1 MSSAETSLDPLSD
14 LTGSGQAE
22 AGTPGAGR
30 PASGPPSSGSSA
42 SGAGLDQLY
51 LRLLD
56 RMPVMLWTADAAG
69 RWQHVNGRWV
79 DYTGLSG
86 ETRGFGFEEA
96 LHPEDEAP
104 TVARWRRAVERGE
117 NYEVEYRV
125 RGRGGGYR
133 WFLTQGVRVLD
144 EQGQGVAW
152 VGTCTDIE
160 GQKRAEQQA
169 LDAREAALRAL
180 GLTLEARDRET
191 QGHTDRVT
199 VRAARLGQALGLDAE
214 ALDTLRLGAYLHD
227 LGKLVVPDRVLLKP
241 GPLTPQERSEMQVH
255 AAEGERLVRALG
267 FVPPGA
273 LSLVRHHHERW
284 DGAGYP
290 DRLAGEAIPL
300 LARLF
305 AVIDVYDALVSERP
319 YKRAWTRE
327 QALAELR
334 EQAGRQ
340 FDPQVVEAFLGLPES

>member
-1 MSSAETSLDPLSD
+1 MSSAETFLEPLSD
-14 LTGSGQAE
+14 LPEDGPA
-22 AGTPGAGR
+22 
-30 PASGPPSSGSSA
+30 ASGPPGSVPVA
-42 SGAGLDQLY
+42 SGPPASGTGLDHFY

-69 RWQHVNGRWV
+69 RWHHVNGRWV

-86 ETRGFGFEEA
+86 VAQGFGFEEA
-96 LHPEDEAP
+96 LHPDDVAP
-104 TVARWRRAVERGE
+104 TVARWRRAVEQGE

-125 RGRGGGYR
+125 RGRGGEYR

-160 GQKRAEQQA
+160 DQKRAEQQA
-169 LDAREAALRAL
+169 LDTREAALRAL

-199 VRAARLGQALGLDAE
+199 ARASRLGQALSLDAE
-214 ALDTLRLGAYLHD
+214 ALDALRLGAYLHD
-227 LGKLVVPDRVLLKP
+227 LGKMVVPDRILLKP
-241 GPLTPQERSEMQVH
+241 GPLTPQERSEMQLH

-267 FVPPGA
+267 FVPQGA
-273 LSLVRHHHERW
+273 LELVRHHHERW
-284 DGAGYP
+284 DGSGYP

-300 LARLF
+300 LARIF
-305 AVIDVYDALVSERP
+305 AVIDVHDALVSERP
-319 YKRAWTRE
+319 YKRAWTAHE
-327 QALAELR
+327 ALHEIR
-334 EQAGRQ
+334 RQSGQQ
-340 FDPQVVEAFLGLPES
+340 FDPRVVEAFVGLPEA